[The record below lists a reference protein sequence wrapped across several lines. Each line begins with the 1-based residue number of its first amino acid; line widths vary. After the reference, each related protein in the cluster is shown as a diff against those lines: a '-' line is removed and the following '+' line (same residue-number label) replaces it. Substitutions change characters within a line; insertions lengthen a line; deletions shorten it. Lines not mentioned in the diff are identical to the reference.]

1 MRDTLKST
9 VRSPAFYVAQKF
21 KELSAVLPWVGC
33 ASQEIKETLKA
44 RLHDATK
51 NTVRRAT
58 KSRCVD
64 GLIRVYLYNGLI
76 RIYLSKSFNFLA
88 TACNSRTKKPV
99 SLARFCRMSH
109 VFVASCKRA
118 LLSLEICQ
126 NNEI

>member
-1 MRDTLKST
+1 MHDTLKST

-33 ASQEIKETLKA
+33 ASQIIKETLKA

-64 GLIRVYLYNGLI
+64 GLI